1 MAEQFRI
8 HQFPGQRAAVH
19 GKKRSLPAGAVLMD
33 DARKTLLTHAAF
45 SLNEDAE
52 AGGGKFHRR
61 FQRFIQR
68 RIVADDIVFVF

>member
-1 MAEQFRI
+1 MAEQFRV

-33 DARKTLLTHAAF
+33 DACKTFLTHAA
-45 SLNEDAE
+45 LPLDEDAK
-52 AGGGKFHRR
+52 AGGRKLHRR

-68 RIVADDIVFVF
+68 GIVADDIVFVF